1 MGRGVQTPVSP
12 WSAAYVYSGGDSDSD
27 ECHQTK
33 GLMTRAMAVHVRY
46 KSLYISLPS
55 SAKQQ
60 RETTK
65 FYVFWRTQTAIANF
79 SYLLELNAV
88 STCLV

>member
-1 MGRGVQTPVSP
+1 MQGGTVQVFVRVKICPDPCKRGLRKPQRQR
-12 WSAAYVYSGGDSDSD
+12 

-33 GLMTRAMAVHVRY
+33 GLMSKTIAVHVRY

-60 RETTK
+60 RETIT
-65 FYVFWRTQTAIANF
+65 VLRI
-79 SYLLELNAV
+79 LEMV
-88 STCLV
+88 